1 MTFESLRHDLH
12 LAWRG
17 LWRAKAFCGAAV
29 CTLALGIAGTIVIFT
44 LIQGVLLR
52 PMPVRDQDRLIVAWK
67 ELRSSG
73 YAHHPFGDAEID
85 AAGDASRLLESV
97 AGVTSNGAFRWIA
110 EEGASRTTSWARWSP
125 GAFSTSSA
133 SSHSSA
139 ASLTRADDKAGA
151 EDVLVISHGLW
162 QRRYG
167 GSHEVIG
174 RRITL
179 SERPFTIVGVMPPDV
194 AYPSGIEV
202 WRTTRSVPGVPP
214 SATPRSAKSI

>member
-17 LWRAKAFCGAAV
+17 LWRAKAFSGAAV
-29 CTLALGIAGTIVIFT
+29 CTLALGIAGTVVIFT

-110 EEGASRTTSWARWSP
+110 EEGGVSDYVM
-125 GAFSTSSA
+125 GALVTGGFFDVLGVEPLLGRA
-133 SSHSSA
+133 
-139 ASLTRADDKAGA
+139 LTRADDKAGA

-167 GSHEVIG
+167 GSHK
-174 RRITL
+174 R
-179 SERPFTIVGVMPPDV
+179 S
-194 AYPSGIEV
+194 SGGK
-202 WRTTRSVPGVPP
+202 S
-214 SATPRSAKSI
+214 RSASGPSRSSA